1 VRRLTELL
9 TVKVCEKGTRAMTR
23 HRGCAEC
30 EARACNTCGRARGLE
45 GNFRDTTNKRHT
57 ATQLEK
63 GTI

>member
-1 VRRLTELL
+1 
-9 TVKVCEKGTRAMTR
+9 MTR

-63 GTI
+63 GTIWQSDWLC